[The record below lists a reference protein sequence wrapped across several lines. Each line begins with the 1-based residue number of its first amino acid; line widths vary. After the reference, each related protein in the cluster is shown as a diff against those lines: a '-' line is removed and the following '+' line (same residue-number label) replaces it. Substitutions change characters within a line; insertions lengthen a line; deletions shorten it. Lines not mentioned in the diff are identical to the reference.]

1 MVLHLGM
8 RIAPANLLISATF
21 LASAPRAEQIRG
33 RVIALAER
41 ATSRETFLAGLA
53 DIARAERVV
62 LEMGPV
68 DRDEVA
74 FYLWEPAEQA

>member
-21 LASAPRAEQIRG
+21 SAAAPRAEHLRD

-41 ATSRETFLAGLA
+41 ATSRAAFLAGLE

-62 LEMGPV
+62 LEMGPT

-74 FYLWEPAEQA
+74 FYLWEGAEHA

>member
-8 RIAPANLLISATF
+8 RIEPANLLISATF
-21 LASAPRAEQIRG
+21 SASASRAAHLRG
-33 RVIALAER
+33 RVIALAES
-41 ATSRETFLAGLA
+41 AASREAFLAGLA
-53 DIARAERVV
+53 DIARVERVV